1 MISIYFEKLNID
13 LSPFPAFHVK
23 IVLLTPK
30 IRLILRLFLCL
41 NCETITAD
49 EQKST
54 GKNISR

>member
-1 MISIYFEKLNID
+1 MTGVNFEKLNSD
-13 LSPFPAFHVK
+13 LYLISAFHVK
-23 IVLLTPK
+23 TLLLTSI